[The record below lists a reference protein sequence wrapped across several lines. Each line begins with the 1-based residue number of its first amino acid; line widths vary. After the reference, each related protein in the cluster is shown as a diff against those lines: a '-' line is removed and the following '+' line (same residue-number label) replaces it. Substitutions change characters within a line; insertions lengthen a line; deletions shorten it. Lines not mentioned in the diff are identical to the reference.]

1 MRHKIKI
8 IYYKIDFS
16 FQSFHFDRDDI
27 ALPGI
32 SHYFKKCSDEEREH
46 AMKFM
51 TYLNKR
57 GGRIILT
64 DVKRPE
70 KNEWGSAEEA
80 MEAALN
86 LEKDVNGVFTI
97 LIFKKK

>member
-1 MRHKIKI
+1 M
-8 IYYKIDFS
+8 
-16 FQSFHFDRDDI
+16 
-27 ALPGI
+27 PGI

-64 DVKRPE
+64 DVKHPE
-70 KNEWGSAEEA
+70 KNEWGTAEEA